1 MLMVEMLITICS
13 PTLGM
18 LVGTGDV
25 ACLDQI
31 YGDVFS
37 QAYKKLSN
45 QSNVRSARRLG
56 SVQ

>member
-1 MLMVEMLITICS
+1 MLVMLMVEMLITICS

-45 QSNVRSARRLG
+45 
-56 SVQ
+56 